1 MYSEDTSMDASKQFE
16 GIFMISINLRNSV
29 ESLRYEGRFFTCG
42 CSHLSTNCDMGSV
55 ILLQLDTIGLIPIGF
70 L

>member
-1 MYSEDTSMDASKQFE
+1 MKG
-16 GIFMISINLRNSV
+16 GI
-29 ESLRYEGRFFTCG
+29 FFTCG

>member
-1 MYSEDTSMDASKQFE
+1 MV
-16 GIFMISINLRNSV
+16 SINLRNSV

-42 CSHLSTNCDMGSV
+42 CGHLSTNCDMGSV
-55 ILLQLDTIGLIPIGF
+55 ILLQLDTIGLIPMGF